1 MSEYHEF
8 EKQYMTDFIR
18 SQSPKLQG
26 KAGAQITRA
35 EVGQLD
41 TPEITDMLD
50 SLGFVGKSYL
60 DMGAATT
67 KGMVQGYIGLPGDIE
82 GLIYTI
88 ANRLGADVSEE
99 TLAPTTEE
107 VKKFLDQYVGKVND
121 GNNPYETLGEFAA
134 PGGYIPPAKAAA
146 RGLRRG
152 GRRIRQT
159 VDDNKELLRPVGS
172 IRMGGGKNE
181 LALQQR
187 DGFFSQAEKIMIDKA
202 PNKGSSQQ
210 FMKLLERNVKPEEM
224 QRLDMQSFLSSKDTF
239 TKQEIVDYIRENSPQ
254 LERNV
259 LISPNEN
266 PEQPQVPDYEFE
278 DAVNEIDEFIQFDRI
293 DFDRPLF
300 SEVVGAET
308 DNYMQLLYDELLQV
322 EDELIDAI
330 DEMPNAPESG
340 TVNHQIELIK
350 KQLEY
355 LKKNYGYSVR
365 IDVHDSIIPAPD
377 VNMTDDG
384 VVARSIAKFLKDS
397 YGSIQNASVRNNSYV
412 DADYIIE
419 SEDIEQ
425 AINNE
430 LVEDVNKF
438 DRILT
443 EYIENLAYAKS
454 IDEVLNRGEDSGALS
469 YTFMS
474 RNNEY
479 ELDVDTTRS
488 PEQGRYS
495 IGYRGQMSGGGNNV
509 DETMMLMRET
519 EFHQNRRN
527 QGQNIDPETAN
538 IRSFKKYTFGN
549 EMMGET
555 KMLPDNYTV
564 YGFKFTDPELQSAVE
579 TRSGHFKGGELMHM
593 RTTDRVAEEFPN
605 DKSLFIEEIQSD
617 YHKAGRGKKGIYRSQ
632 KAKEDAKVEEFRN
645 DLKPLYQTAAKYQP
659 ETSKNFV
666 YDDLTGKSKVPT
678 TSEELENAR
687 LDMLEAINTFVNKK
701 PLYAKKWN
709 EYKSERLQTTNVA
722 GEKKER
728 NINDLSFEEL
738 EITLNQFKKRMMEV
752 LNTAKRKADQVIE
765 DVPFKEEMEMGVKQA
780 LQVGIDK
787 NYDRVIF
794 SKHDAV
800 KVYTGSAPVDRYRE
814 LQNFVKKYAKEY
826 NGKVETVTVKAG
838 EYEEEFLSI
847 PLTDEFKKAVK
858 DKGQPLYEGATPAVA
873 VGAAA
878 VGMSE
883 DNNGRE

>member
-1 MSEYHEF
+1 MNLDKDYLKS
-8 EKQYMTDFIR
+8 R
-18 SQSPKLQG
+18 SPKLEDSFDLSEIPEMASTIG
-26 KAGAQITRA
+26 KVGFDMAAVGA
-35 EVGQLD
+35 
-41 TPEITDMLD
+41 
-50 SLGFVGKSYL
+50 
-60 DMGAATT
+60 
-67 KGMVQGYIGLPGDIE
+67 KGGVQGIVGLPGD
-82 GLIYTI
+82 LIMLSKYLI
-88 ANRLGADVSEE
+88 NMLGGNTDPEK
-99 TLAPTTEE
+99 TGAPTAED
-107 VKKFLDQYVGKVND
+107 VKNYLDENYPFTPTMDLNDPNLKPQTRDFLKRLYN
-121 GNNPYETLGEFAA
+121 TTEFAGEAIA
-134 PGGYIPPAKAAA
+134 PIEAVPKIVSKTTDIVTDAAKTTKE
-146 RGLRRG
+146 L
-152 GRRIRQT
+152 
-159 VDDNKELLRPVGS
+159 VDQNKEVLRPVGS
-172 IRMGGGKNE
+172 IRMGIGKDE

-187 DGFFSQAEKIMIDKA
+187 DGFFSQAEKIIIDKA

-254 LERNV
+254 LKRNV
-259 LISPNEN
+259 LISSNEN
-266 PEQPQVPDYEFE
+266 PEQPQVPDVEFE
-278 DAVNEIDEFIQFDRI
+278 DAVDEIDEFIQFDRI

-300 SEVVGAET
+300 SEVVGAES
-308 DNYMQLLYDELLQV
+308 DNFRELLNDELLQV
-322 EDELIDAI
+322 EDELINVI

-340 TVNHQIELIK
+340 TINHEIELIK

-365 IDVHDSIIPAPD
+365 IDVHDSIIPTPD

-384 VVARSIAKFLKDS
+384 VVARSIADFLKRDF
-397 YGSIQNASVRNNSYV
+397 GMLENVSVRNNSYV

-430 LVEDVNKF
+430 LVNNIIKF
-438 DRILT
+438 RQIKD
-443 EYIENLAYAKS
+443 EYIDNLAYAKA
-454 IDEVLNRGEDSGALS
+454 IDDVLNRGEDSGALNYS
-469 YTFMS
+469 FMS

-479 ELDVDTTRS
+479 ELDVNTTIS
-488 PEQGRYS
+488 PAQGRYS
-495 IGYRGQMSGGGNNV
+495 IGYRGEFSEGGDSVG
-509 DETMMLMRET
+509 ETMMLMRET

-527 QGQNIDPETAN
+527 RRQNIDPETAN
-538 IRSFKKYTFGN
+538 MRSFKKYTFGN
-549 EMMGET
+549 EMTGET

-579 TRSGHFKGGELMHM
+579 QKRGHFEGGELMHM

-605 DKSLFIEEIQSD
+605 DKSLFVEEIQSD
-617 YHKAGRGKKGIYRSQ
+617 YHKSSRGKKGIYESEIE
-632 KAKEDAKVEEFRN
+632 KTKTEK
-645 DLKPLYQTAAKYQP
+645 
-659 ETSKNFV
+659 
-666 YDDLTGKSKVPT
+666 
-678 TSEELENAR
+678 EELTRDIQLLSDPLEKIAGNPYPKETKEIAEAR
-687 LDMLEAINTFVNKK
+687 TMFLNNINELINKK
-701 PLYAKKWN
+701 PLYKKAADAVKN
-709 EYKSERLQTTNVA
+709 KRQRKQTHTGQMNVPSF
-722 GEKKER
+722 GTRIIPKPEPTD
-728 NINDLSFEEL
+728 INDLSL
-738 EITLNQFKKRMMEV
+738 EQLESFTADLEKILLDRRDTL
-752 LNTAKRKADQVIE
+752 TRKEKNANPDL
-765 DVPFKEEMEMGVKQA
+765 PFKQEMEMGVKQA
-780 LQVGIDK
+780 LQVGIDN

-838 EYEEEFLSI
+838 DYEEEFLSI

-883 DNNGRE
+883 DNNGN